1 MAHLLSSAGPFGEE
15 SEPSAGQWL
24 RSFNNRNVLPLQSYL
39 KVVGA
44 PILMSWSSHFLFLY
58 FSCFLNLFKRF
69 RKPNLDFGVA
79 NFNCQSAPQHCLL
92 IVNPLPPPPNTHRRF
107 VHYNNNIR
115 FLRLFT
121 HHKVS
126 PWHKLVKQ
134 DPGQKV
140 YFISYVSVQ
149 NRTATE
155 SVCIEKIHWWSHIT
169 RLTSFSQ
176 NLCQFGFVFKNLILF
191 FCKFIILLFFL
202 FLPCLLHYRWGC
214 I

>member
-1 MAHLLSSAGPFGEE
+1 MAHLLSSGPFGEE

-39 KVVGA
+39 KVIGA

-92 IVNPLPPPPNTHRRF
+92 IVN
-107 VHYNNNIR
+107 
-115 FLRLFT
+115 
-121 HHKVS
+121 
-126 PWHKLVKQ
+126 
-134 DPGQKV
+134 
-140 YFISYVSVQ
+140 VSVQ

-155 SVCIEKIHWWSHIT
+155 SVCIEKIH
-169 RLTSFSQ
+169 
-176 NLCQFGFVFKNLILF
+176 
-191 FCKFIILLFFL
+191 
-202 FLPCLLHYRWGC
+202 
-214 I
+214 